1 MDFHGI
7 NNTRAD
13 GGSQGQSSPP
23 CLHIIRFCPI
33 DLSACRLIAYPLNS
47 HLNHCLVLFPP
58 LSFGR
63 PHFPNCMNWYP
74 GAVAARAH
82 HYISASTSPPI
93 DSSESDSQI
102 QSPILLNSSQS
113 PPLSDPRFHGR
124 SHPPPLPLQVWF
136 LWWFLHLFRSSVVV
150 LFFLLTF
157 FVFHFTCW
165 RDADFWLPGI
175 GCRGMT
181 PLEMMI
187 PADS

>member
-1 MDFHGI
+1 MNNNCSKQFQLIFKPIRTIHFNIFASRRGPTLITLEMDFHGI

-23 CLHIIRFCPI
+23 CLHIIRFCLI

-124 SHPPPLPLQVWF
+124 SHPPPLPLQV
-136 LWWFLHLFRSSVVV
+136 
-150 LFFLLTF
+150 
-157 FVFHFTCW
+157 
-165 RDADFWLPGI
+165 
-175 GCRGMT
+175 
-181 PLEMMI
+181 
-187 PADS
+187 